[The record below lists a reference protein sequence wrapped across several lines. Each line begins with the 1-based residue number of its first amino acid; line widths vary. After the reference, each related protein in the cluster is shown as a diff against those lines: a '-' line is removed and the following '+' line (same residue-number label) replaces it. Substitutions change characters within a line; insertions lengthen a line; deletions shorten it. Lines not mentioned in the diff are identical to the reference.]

1 MSNVKL
7 IMEVNG
13 SLSEVSFDFS
23 VKVKSSLNDWDNLFL
38 NSTLELREM
47 LAQESVVNCEQRS
60 LLRERN
66 SKSPEMSLKSWV
78 DLEWT
83 SSGVHTSSIKSV
95 LNILKSQLA
104 SIIPMLVV
112 LVLSQEWDSC
122 LSIVRIKLGHVKI
135 IDEIDKLEFTNWSI
149 SLTSFLF

>member
-78 DLEWT
+78 DLE
-83 SSGVHTSSIKSV
+83 
-95 LNILKSQLA
+95 
-104 SIIPMLVV
+104 
-112 LVLSQEWDSC
+112 
-122 LSIVRIKLGHVKI
+122 
-135 IDEIDKLEFTNWSI
+135 
-149 SLTSFLF
+149 